1 MAPATEL
8 GLDVPDTRN
17 VSMTT
22 PPQRFY
28 EPAQHLTRIQ
38 LDTTKR

>member
-8 GLDVPDTRN
+8 GFEVPDTRN

-22 PPQRFY
+22 PPQQQVSSTTDSY
-28 EPAQHLTRIQ
+28 S
-38 LDTTKR
+38 LDTNRR

>member
-8 GLDVPDTRN
+8 GFDVPDTRN

-22 PPQRFY
+22 PPQLNG
-28 EPAQHLTRIQ
+28 ESAQQLTRI
-38 LDTTKR
+38 

>member
-8 GLDVPDTRN
+8 GFEVPDTRK

-22 PPQRFY
+22 PPQHKS
-28 EPAQHLTRIQ
+28 AQQLTR
-38 LDTTKR
+38 TH

>member
-22 PPQRFY
+22 PPQHT
-28 EPAQHLTRIQ
+28 PAAMLTSFIRY
-38 LDTTKR
+38 

>member
-8 GLDVPDTRN
+8 GFDVPDTRN

-22 PPQRFY
+22 PPQH
-28 EPAQHLTRIQ
+28 EPAQQLTHIY
-38 LDTTKR
+38 

>member
-8 GLDVPDTRN
+8 GFDVPDTRN

-22 PPQRFY
+22 PPRLSSQLLHKY
-28 EPAQHLTRIQ
+28 KPALNF
-38 LDTTKR
+38 

>member
-8 GLDVPDTRN
+8 GFDVPDTRN

-22 PPQRFY
+22 PPQ
-28 EPAQHLTRIQ
+28 LSNST
-38 LDTTKR
+38 